1 MTKQQWIEKLKI
13 ELKVRNY
20 AASSIGTYIS
30 CLAVILDNYK
40 KYNGYKTGDDI
51 KAFLVTITN
60 TNYHKQFTAT
70 FRHFFRLVLK
80 KQVDLRD
87 IPYPRKT
94 HYLPVVLSVQEVHRI
109 IQAADNMKHRT
120 MLQLIYSCG
129 LRISEPT
136 KIICSKKECHIDT
149 ARSLLL
155 VKGAKGFKDRLVPIP
170 ANTIELLRSYW
181 KQYKP
186 LRWMFEGQGRTQYS
200 TRSIQQVFKRALRKA
215 GIMKRATPHSLRH
228 SRATHLSDAG
238 VDIYK
243 IKDFLG
249 HNNIKTTEGYL
260 HLAKQSLVN
269 HIAFADQVIESALK
283 ANKELMLEMKLP

>member
-1 MTKQQWIEKLKI
+1 MTKNQWIEKLRI

-20 AASSIGTYIS
+20 AASSIDTYCS
-30 CLAVILDNYK
+30 CLAIILDKYK
-40 KYNGYKTGDDI
+40 KYNGYQSGDDI
-51 KAFLVTITN
+51 KAFLLTITN

-70 FRHFFRLVLK
+70 FRHFFTLVLK
-80 KQVDLRD
+80 KQFDVRD

-94 HYLPVVLSVQEVHRI
+94 HFLPVVLSIQEVQRI
-109 IQAADNMKHRT
+109 IAATTNIKHRAL
-120 MLQLIYSCG
+120 LQIIYSCG

-136 KIICSKKECHIDT
+136 KIICTKGECHLDT
-149 ARSLLL
+149 DRKLLL

-170 ANTIELLRSYW
+170 DPTVELLRNYW

-186 LRWMFEGQGRTQYS
+186 LRLLFEGQGRSQYS
-200 TRSIQQVFKRALRKA
+200 TRSIQQIFKRALRKA
-215 GIMKRATPHSLRH
+215 GIYKHATPHSLRH

-269 HIAFADQVIESALK
+269 HIANADAIIAMALHQ
-283 ANKELMLEMKLP
+283 NKELMLEMAD